1 MIASRLLTPARVQ
14 LVKVTKK
21 SMRTMPICKAKKKQ
35 CDEESP
41 NPYALF
47 DSTVKLMSTPATEPI
62 VEEMKRTNEALE
74 KIVDIL
80 QEYKL
85 RKLNGLVPVEQL
97 MDSMNKSE
105 DEHK

>member
-14 LVKVTKK
+14 IANRVTKK
-21 SMRTMPICKAKKKQ
+21 SVRTICQAKKKQ
-35 CDEESP
+35 CDEEPP

-62 VEEMKRTNEALE
+62 VEEMKKTNEALE

-80 QEYKL
+80 EEYKL
-85 RKLNGLVPVEQL
+85 RKLDGLVPVEQL
-97 MDSMNKSE
+97 IDSNKPN
-105 DEHK
+105 DVY

>member
-14 LVKVTKK
+14 IVNRVTKK
-21 SMRTMPICKAKKKQ
+21 SVRTMPVCQAKKEK
-35 CDEESP
+35 CDEEP
-41 NPYALF
+41 RNPYTLF

-62 VEEMKRTNEALE
+62 VEEMKKTNEALE

-85 RKLNGLVPVEQL
+85 RKLDGLVPVEQL
-97 MDSMNKSE
+97 IDSNKPN
-105 DEHK
+105 DVY